1 MNDAHLKTIDI
12 GRFVFFIKFEYINNM
27 LETNG
32 KSYLGSVFKLTQ
44 AKHPISVCVRLKL
57 VNPFIIKDDCVI
69 TDISIACPPDREHIL
84 FEVVLSIIFNL
95 E

>member
-1 MNDAHLKTIDI
+1 
-12 GRFVFFIKFEYINNM
+12 M

-69 TDISIACPPDREHIL
+69 TDILIACPPDREHIL
-84 FEVVLSIIFNL
+84 FEVVLFNHDDIIYIKNKWQKLANNYYFFI
-95 E
+95 